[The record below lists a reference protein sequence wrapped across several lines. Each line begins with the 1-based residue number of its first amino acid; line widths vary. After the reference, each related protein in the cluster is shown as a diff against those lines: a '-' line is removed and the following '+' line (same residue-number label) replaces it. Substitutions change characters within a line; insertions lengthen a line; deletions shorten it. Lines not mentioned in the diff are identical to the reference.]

1 MCYNGDIIHFEK
13 GDLEQ
18 MTKQNKQQQG
28 SAVQKFRDRSLSYKV
43 SVAVGLLVTVS
54 LVVLIAVSAILAA
67 RSVKS
72 AVNEEFKGI
81 AAQNGMAVQSV
92 VDIAAHTATTLQ
104 DYLVNQYEEYDKI
117 GYTGNREQSVVYNVQ
132 LQSMNKRIE
141 QFIINIATS
150 TVNSTDGIVGVGVF
164 FERGAFD
171 PAIKDYTLY
180 VNEDDAK
187 NGNVQSYG
195 KYEDYGSQDYY
206 KEAASTKKDCF
217 TDPYEDQGIHVVSAS
232 YPIVYNDKVEGVIL
246 VNINIDTFDAKMI
259 KTNEQYS
266 SMYVDILNNNGL
278 IIYDSESNDYIG
290 KSMKDL
296 ISESDYAKIQSG
308 IDSQQS
314 FQVSTKKDDG
324 SSVIRYYSPITAGSQ
339 TWWAASA
346 LTKTDL
352 DKSTVLLVV
361 LMVVIAAAALIVIII
376 GSTRLLRRYLKPI
389 NDVVTVADQLSGGDF
404 SVTLTAPYTDEI
416 GTLADTFTRM
426 ATSLKAI
433 IADITCNLKK
443 MAEGNFNISMDADH
457 VGDFKEI
464 ETALM
469 AVVKDLTVTLTEID
483 EASEAVASGAS
494 QIADGAQALTDGATD
509 QASAL
514 NELQSTISDVSQQ
527 VEKNAE
533 NAGVANDK
541 AKIVGKD
548 IISSN
553 DQMQSVVKAMETIS
567 ESSQQIGSIINT
579 INDIAAQ
586 TNLLALN
593 ASIEAARAG
602 EAGKGFAVVA
612 TQVGQLAA
620 ESAEAAKNSSELII
634 QAINAVDEG
643 KQAVADTASKLL
655 GSVDKTEELVTYI
668 AEITAASERQS
679 EALSQISQAADQ
691 IAAVVQENTAM
702 AEESSASSEELS
714 AQADKLKELIQAFE
728 LLDEGKAAP
737 AKK

>member
-1 MCYNGDIIHFEK
+1 MSRK
-13 GDLEQ
+13 KREQ
-18 MTKQNKQQQG
+18 TIKTGNNAAQ
-28 SAVQKFRDRSLSYKV
+28 SATEKFRNKSLLYKV
-43 SVAVGLLVTVS
+43 SVAVGLLTSIS
-54 LVVLIAVSAILAA
+54 LVILITVSAILAA
-67 RSVKS
+67 RSLNK
-72 AVNEEFKGI
+72 AVNDEFTGI
-81 AAQNGMAVQSV
+81 ATQNGQAIQSV
-92 VDIAAHTATTLQ
+92 VDIAANTATTLQ
-104 DYLVNQYEEYDKI
+104 DYLVNQYEEYDKH
-117 GYTGNREQSVVYNVQ
+117 GYNGNTELSSVYTVQ
-132 LQSMNKRIE
+132 LQSMNKQIE
-141 QFIINIATS
+141 EFMINVATS
-150 TVNSTDGIVGVGVF
+150 TVKSNDGIAGVGVF

-171 PAIKDYTLY
+171 PGIKDYTIY
-180 VNEDDAK
+180 VSEDDAK
-187 NGNVQSYG
+187 NGKVQSFGSYD
-195 KYEDYGSQDYY
+195 EYGSKDYY
-206 KEAASTKKDCF
+206 KKAVTTKKVCF
-217 TDPYEDQGIHVVSAS
+217 TDPYEDHGIHMVNAS
-232 YPIVYNDKVEGVIL
+232 YPIVYNDKVQGVIRL
-246 VNINIDTFDAKMI
+246 DINIDTFGEKMI
-259 KTNEQYS
+259 KTNEQYP
-266 SMYVDILNNNGL
+266 SMYVDILNNDGL
-278 IIYDSESNDYIG
+278 VICDSESNDYIG
-290 KSMKDL
+290 QSLKDL
-296 ISESDYAKIQSG
+296 ISEKDYAKIQEG
-308 IDSQQS
+308 IDAKQS

-324 SSVIRYYSPITAGSQ
+324 SSIVRYYSPITAGSEI
-339 TWWAASA
+339 WWAASA
-346 LTKTDL
+346 LNKSDL
-352 DKSTVLLVV
+352 NKSTVLLVI
-361 LMVVIAAAALIVIII
+361 LMAVIAVAALVVIII
-376 GSTRLLRRYLKPI
+376 GSAKLLRRYLRPI
-389 NDVVTVADQLSGGDF
+389 NDVVTVADKLAEGNF
-404 SVTLTAPYTDEI
+404 SVTLTAPYNDEI
-416 GTLADTFTRM
+416 GTLADTFSRM
-426 ATSLKAI
+426 ATSLRAI
-433 IADITCNLKK
+433 IEDIALNLKK
-443 MAEGNFNISMDADH
+443 MAEGNFNISMNADH
-457 VGDFKEI
+457 VGDFEEI

-469 AVVKDLTVTLTEID
+469 AVVRDLTGTLREID
-483 EASEAVASGAS
+483 EASESVASGAA

-514 NELQSTISDVSQQ
+514 NELQSTISDVSEQ

-548 IISSN
+548 IIASN

-655 GSVDKTEELVTYI
+655 GSVDETEELVTYI

-728 LLDEGKAAP
+728 LLDDDKIATI
-737 AKK
+737 KR

>member
-1 MCYNGDIIHFEK
+1 MSRKNR
-13 GDLEQ
+13 EQ
-18 MTKQNKQQQG
+18 TIKTGNDAAHD
-28 SAVQKFRDRSLSYKV
+28 SAMEKFRNKSLLYKV
-43 SVAVGLLVTVS
+43 SVAVGLLASIS
-54 LVVLIAVSAILAA
+54 LVILITASAILAA
-67 RSVKS
+67 RSLNK
-72 AVNEEFKGI
+72 AVNDEFTGI
-81 AAQNGMAVQSV
+81 AAQNGQAVQSV
-92 VDIAAHTATTLQ
+92 VDIAANTATTLQ
-104 DYLVNQYEEYDKI
+104 DYLVNQYEEYDKH
-117 GYTGNREQSVVYNVQ
+117 GYSGDTELSSVYTVQ
-132 LQSMNKRIE
+132 LQSMNKQIE
-141 QFIINIATS
+141 EFMINVATS
-150 TVNSTDGIVGVGVF
+150 TVKSTDGIAGVGVF

-171 PAIKDYTLY
+171 PGIKDYTIY
-180 VNEDDAK
+180 VSEDDAK
-187 NGNVQSYG
+187 NGKVQSYG
-195 KYEDYGSQDYY
+195 SYDEYGSKDYY
-206 KEAASTKKDCF
+206 KEAAATKKDCF
-217 TDPYEDQGIHVVSAS
+217 TDPYEDQGIHMVSAS
-232 YPIVYNDKVEGVIL
+232 YPIVYNDKVQGVIL
-246 VNINIDTFDAKMI
+246 VDINIDTFGEKMI

-266 SMYVDILNNNGL
+266 SMYVDILNNDGL
-278 IIYDSESNDYIG
+278 MIYDSESNDYIG
-290 KSMKDL
+290 QSLKDL
-296 ISESDYAKIQSG
+296 ISEKDYAKIQEG
-308 IDSQQS
+308 LDAKQS

-324 SSVIRYYSPITAGSQ
+324 SSIVRYYSPITAGSDI
-339 TWWAASA
+339 WWAASA
-346 LTKTDL
+346 LKKSDL
-352 DKSTVLLVV
+352 NKSTVLLVI
-361 LMVVIAAAALIVIII
+361 LMAVIAVAALAVIIL
-376 GSTRLLRRYLKPI
+376 GSSRLLRRYLAPI
-389 NDVVTVADQLSGGDF
+389 HDVVSVADQLSGGDF
-404 SVTLTAPYTDEI
+404 SVSLSAPYKDEI
-416 GTLADTFTRM
+416 GTLADTFARM

-433 IADITCNLKK
+433 ISDITFNLKK

-457 VGDFKEI
+457 VGDFEEI

-548 IISSN
+548 IIASN

-728 LLDEGKAAP
+728 LLDDDKIAAI
-737 AKK
+737 KR